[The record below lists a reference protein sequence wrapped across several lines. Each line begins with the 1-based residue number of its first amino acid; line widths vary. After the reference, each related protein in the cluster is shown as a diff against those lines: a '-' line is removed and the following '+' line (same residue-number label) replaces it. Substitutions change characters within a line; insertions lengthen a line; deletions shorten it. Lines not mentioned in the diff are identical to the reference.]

1 MHRFP
6 QHRLWKI
13 FLALCLCAGALSYA
27 SSSRAD
33 GDGSSGDDYLRGPSE
48 PPSPIGTG
56 DPDIPINS
64 TAKKPGAG
72 YGRSGVGI
80 YRNTAPVEGVVAD
93 QRVWMIRFHAA
104 ARLWMAYIVRR

>member
-6 QHRLWKI
+6 QHRLWNI
-13 FLALCLCAGALSYA
+13 FLALCLCAGALSHA
-27 SSSRAD
+27 RISRAD
-33 GDGSSGDDYLRGPSE
+33 GDGTDDYLRGPSD
-48 PPSPIGTG
+48 PPNPIGAG

-64 TAKKPGAG
+64 SAMKPGAG
-72 YGRSGVGI
+72 SGRSGVGI
-80 YRNTAPVEGVVAD
+80 YRNTVPIEGVVTD

>member
-6 QHRLWKI
+6 QHRLWNI
-13 FLALCLCAGALSYA
+13 FLALCLCAGALSHA
-27 SSSRAD
+27 SVSRAD
-33 GDGSSGDDYLRGPSE
+33 GDGSSGDDYLRGPSD
-48 PPSPIGTG
+48 PPNPIGAG

-64 TAKKPGAG
+64 SAMKPGAG
-72 YGRSGVGI
+72 SGRSGAGI
-80 YRNTAPVEGVVAD
+80 YRNTAPIDGVVAD

>member
-6 QHRLWKI
+6 QHRLWNI

-27 SSSRAD
+27 SISRAD
-33 GDGSSGDDYLRGPSE
+33 GDGTDDYLRGPDD

-64 TAKKPGAG
+64 TAKKPSAGSGRVGA
-72 YGRSGVGI
+72 GI
-80 YRNTAPVEGVVAD
+80 YRNTAPIEGVVAD

-104 ARLWMAYIVRR
+104 ARLWMAYFVRR

>member
-6 QHRLWKI
+6 QQRLWNI
-13 FLALCLCAGALSYA
+13 FLALCLCAGALSHA
-27 SSSRAD
+27 RVSRAD
-33 GDGSSGDDYLRGPSE
+33 GDDGSGDDYLRGPGD

-64 TAKKPGAG
+64 TAKKPSAG
-72 YGRSGVGI
+72 SGRSGVGI
-80 YRNTAPVEGVVAD
+80 YRNTSPIEGVVAD

-104 ARLWMAYIVRR
+104 ARLWMAYFVRR